1 MTPLCNE
8 HPCRPLTR
16 PFSVSLPAKPVQKPE
31 QLLPE
36 SVRVGSRLQR
46 TLPRYVRVNT
56 LKCSRA
62 AALAALQVRTSP
74 ASPLG

>member
-1 MTPLCNE
+1 MQPPT
-8 HPCRPLTR
+8 RPLSR
-16 PFSVSLPAKPVQKPE
+16 KRAQKPE

-36 SVRVGSRLQR
+36 NVRVGSRLQR

-62 AALAALQVRTSP
+62 AALAALQVRP
-74 ASPLG
+74 PQGLGFGLRVQHPV

>member
-1 MTPLCNE
+1 
-8 HPCRPLTR
+8 
-16 PFSVSLPAKPVQKPE
+16 VQKPE